1 MRPLILP
8 TILAAAVALPLSAQG
23 RPGLEFEPDIDNSL
37 LIVMTA
43 DLIRKNCDAIDA
55 RKIKAVLY
63 IKGIQKRARGMGYSK
78 DEIEHHV
85 EDEGQKARLKEIS
98 MAYLASKG
106 LVEDDPATYCTVGR
120 AEMAAQS
127 TVGSLLKGG

>member
-78 DEIEHHV
+78 DEI
-85 EDEGQKARLKEIS
+85 
-98 MAYLASKG
+98 
-106 LVEDDPATYCTVGR
+106 
-120 AEMAAQS
+120 
-127 TVGSLLKGG
+127 